1 MSERSTDK
9 PTDKSVDRGTGT
21 GTGKGVD
28 KRVDLTV
35 ARVRGIVAR
44 LVWVVCLLLALVL
57 AAAAFSFALEANERN
72 DLVRLVRDLA
82 NAVDLGFFDLDN
94 PVKRF
99 DEPNSDVKTAL
110 FNYGIAAVVY
120 LVIGRI
126 IERLVR
132 P

>member
-1 MSERSTDK
+1 MAERETETAAPS
-9 PTDKSVDRGTGT
+9 RALNAA
-21 GTGKGVD
+21 
-28 KRVDLTV
+28 RVRDAV
-35 ARVRGIVAR
+35 ARV
-44 LVWVVCLLLALVL
+44 VWVVCMTLALVL
-57 AAAAFSFALEANERN
+57 AIAAFTFALEANEAN
-72 DLVRLVRDLA
+72 GLVELVRQLA
-82 NAVDLGFFDLDN
+82 DAVDLGFFDLDN

-99 DEPNSDVKTAL
+99 NGDNAEVKDAL